1 MPTDQIDYQQEWKHV
16 QNITTMTG
24 KGDSKNVCQH

>member
-16 QNITTMTG
+16 QNIATMTG
-24 KGDSKNVCQH
+24 KGDSKNIYQH